1 MESRSQSWAPST
13 HILYQASLM
22 PPTRSFASTPMVHM
36 ISYKSFALLPVEFS
50 SWAPQCLVQCSANNS
65 CTVNGSSIKTKRESK
80 PAASLPTVHELN
92 RVSTLLWTRLWLS
105 EYYGWLDLLP
115 RPLQLSPSQQ
125 MAGYLSCRLC
135 VLWSSRFLQEC
146 LLCIHS
152 LSIWLKRPSF
162 QPVLTPDMPSSLSLI
177 ISHFW
182 CRLRYKQFFSLEHLE
197 VIVGH

>member
-1 MESRSQSWAPST
+1 MVLALKQMRVKACCQFINCSCN
-13 HILYQASLM
+13 ILNFHCSFNNLYSIFTRHRFDLKKPLSLLIHRKLAS
-22 PPTRSFASTPMVHM
+22 S
-36 ISYKSFALLPVEFS
+36 FS
-50 SWAPQCLVQCSANNS
+50 S
-65 CTVNGSSIKTKRESK
+65 
-80 PAASLPTVHELN
+80 AASSPLLAFRELN

-105 EYYGWLDLLP
+105 EYYGWFDLLP

-125 MAGYLSCRLC
+125 MAGYLSHRLC
-135 VLWSSRFLQEC
+135 VLWSSSFLQEC

-162 QPVLTPDMPSSLSLI
+162 QPVLTPNMPSSLSLI

-182 CRLRYKQFFSLEHLE
+182 CRLRYKQFFSLEPLE